1 MSRTV
6 TIGLQIPD
14 ELSKFRLP
22 AAVNVLLQDL
32 LDRQDCGMALSPAER
47 RKAKGLGKSNCR

>member
-22 AAVNVLLQDL
+22 AAVNARLQD
-32 LDRQDCGMALSPAER
+32 
-47 RKAKGLGKSNCR
+47 